1 MKAHII
7 SHTHW
12 DREWFLNSKYTNE
25 WLIPFFDSLFNYLD
39 KYPEYYFVLDGQT
52 LMIEDYLE
60 QLSDEERN
68 KSENKFK
75 KYIGQSRLLVGPYY
89 LQPDWNL
96 VSGESLV
103 RNILIGHRIA
113 KRFGRVMKAGWLLDN
128 FGQISQAPQ
137 IHRGFNIDGVYL
149 WRGVEIDPNDI
160 HSEYYWKSPD
170 GSQVI
175 SIYLL
180 SSYRNAMRLSGYS
193 EIAQNRIETEV
204 KKLSPFAT
212 TDNVLLMNGYD
223 QEMEPDDVLP
233 LIKNINSDMEDIKLI
248 QTTPEKYLETIQEK
262 NPALVVLKGAQNS
275 GRYISVFP
283 GVLSARMY
291 LKQMNKKCENQLLKW
306 AEPMSILLWT
316 LGGEY
321 PQQAIDLSWKEL
333 LKNHPHDSICG
344 VSVDDVHS
352 DMEARFGHS
361 MGISGEIVKQTL
373 EKISGNINTRHEQN
387 LVVFNPSPW
396 KRDAIVKIA
405 LKVDGD
411 FSICNFDTNI
421 SVLYQIG
428 RKKGDLTNIYFL
440 ADSVPGL
447 GYKTY
452 YLHNKKAVVSL
463 QDDMIVSQKDNT
475 MENKYL
481 KVKIEKNGALTII
494 NKVTG
499 CIFKSIAYFED
510 GADSGDTYNYS
521 YPEEDKII
529 TSLDSDALVT
539 LIESGPLHT
548 VYKIELSMN
557 IPVGLSDDRKQRSM
571 KTRRFP
577 IVTYVKLE
585 AGSRRVDFHTKLK
598 NVTKDHRL
606 RVVFSTY
613 TDAENSVSDRQ
624 YDIVESPI
632 LFSPYPKALPE
643 NIRGIMIGARESVPV
658 TTLPLNSFA
667 YLSGNEGGAAVFT
680 KGLSEYEVT
689 ESNKIAITLFRSVG
703 WLARG
708 DLLTRIGD
716 AGPMIFTPEAQCLRH
731 FDLHYSFM
739 PFANENTGLLFK
751 QAEQYNAGLKT
762 VLTGKHSRNLK
773 NEMGLF
779 TLKSKND
786 GLVVTAIK
794 KGEDE
799 DKVIVRLFNSAENDV
814 EGELK
819 FGIPIKKVEIL
830 NLNEEYKED
839 LFKNINTLFLRVPG
853 KKIVTIGVEFERR
866 IDIHDVYTTKTKM
879 VFLPEPEKEKYL
891 DVDIPVIVSES
902 DIKMEKERACQLN
915 EKVIRLKNEMKE
927 IEQKIL
933 QDKGNQKLI
942 SLNNAIFG
950 ELATFTRAELEAL
963 LSFTLTQKKYIEL
976 YEKDVQ
982 KKNEKMKTFD
992 EAIREIG
999 LALNYAR
1006 ITKRV
1011 SEYLV
1016 NIPGKLKR

>member
-1 MKAHII
+1 MNAHII

-39 KYPEYYFVLDGQT
+39 KYPEYCFVLDGQT

-68 KSENKFK
+68 ESENKLK

-96 VSGESLV
+96 VSGESLIC
-103 RNILIGHRIA
+103 NMMIGHQTA

-137 IHRGFNIDGVYL
+137 IHRGFDIDGVYL
-149 WRGVEIDPNDI
+149 WRGVEVNPDDI
-160 HSEYYWKSPD
+160 HTEYCWKSPD
-170 GSQVI
+170 GSQVT
-175 SIYLL
+175 SVYLL
-180 SSYRNAMRLSGYS
+180 SSYRNAMRLSEYS
-193 EIAQNRIETEV
+193 NLARDRIINEV
-204 KKLSPFAT
+204 KKLSAFAT

-223 QEMEPDDVLP
+223 QEMEPDDILP
-233 LIKNINSDMEDIKLI
+233 LIKNINSDLEDIKLI
-248 QTTPEKYLETIQEK
+248 QTTPEKYLETIQKK
-262 NPALVVLKGAQNS
+262 NPSLVTLKGTQNS

-291 LKQMNKKCENQLLKW
+291 LKQMNKKCENQLIKW
-306 AEPMSILLWT
+306 AEPMSVLLWAS
-316 LGGEY
+316 GGEY
-321 PQQAIDLSWKEL
+321 PQQTINLSWKEL

-344 VSVDDVHS
+344 VSIDDVHS
-352 DMEARFGHS
+352 DMEDRFGHS
-361 MGISGEIVKQTL
+361 MEISEGIVKQTL
-373 EKISGNINTRHEQN
+373 EIISGNINTGHKQN
-387 LVVFNPSPW
+387 LVVFNPLPW
-396 KRDAIVKIA
+396 KRDAIIKIA
-405 LKVDGD
+405 LKVDND

-421 SVLYQIG
+421 PVPYQIG
-428 RKKGDLTNIYFL
+428 RKREELTDIYFL

-452 YLHNKKAVVSL
+452 YLHDKKAAGL
-463 QDDMIVSQKDNT
+463 LHDDMIVSQKDNT

-481 KVKIEKNGALTII
+481 KIKIEKNGTLTITD
-494 NKVTG
+494 KETG
-499 CIFKSIAYFED
+499 HIFKSIAYFED

-521 YPEEDKII
+521 FPEEDKKI
-529 TSLDSDALVT
+529 TSLVSDARVT
-539 LIESGPLHT
+539 LIENGPLHT
-548 VYKIELSMN
+548 EYKIELSMN
-557 IPVGLSDDRKQRSM
+557 VPVGLSEDRKQRSV

-598 NVTKDHRL
+598 NVAKDHRL
-606 RVVFSTY
+606 RVVFPTY
-613 TDAENSVSDRQ
+613 TDTEYSVSDRQ
-624 YDIVESPI
+624 YDVIKSPI
-632 LFSPYPKALPE
+632 LFSPYPRELPE
-643 NIRGIMIGARESVPV
+643 NIRGIMIGAREAVPV
-658 TTLPLNSFA
+658 TTLPLNSFT
-667 YLSGNEGGAAVFT
+667 YLSDNKKGAVVFT
-680 KGLSEYEVT
+680 RGLSEYEII

-731 FDLHYSFM
+731 FDLYYSFM

-751 QAEQYNAGLKT
+751 QVEQYNVDLKT
-762 VLTGKHSRNLK
+762 VITGKHSGNLN

-779 TLKSKND
+779 KLKSKND
-786 GLVVTAIK
+786 SLVVTAIK
-794 KGEDE
+794 KGEDQ

-819 FGIPIKKVEIL
+819 FGIPIKKAELL

-839 LFKNINTLFLRVPG
+839 LSENNKTLFLRVSG
-853 KKIVTIGVEFERR
+853 KKIVTIGVEFEKRS
-866 IDIHDVYTTKTKM
+866 DIHNVDTNETKM
-879 VFLPEPEKEKYL
+879 IFPIGPEEEKYL
-891 DVDIPVIVSES
+891 DVDIPEIVSES
-902 DIKMEKERACQLN
+902 DIKMEKERYFQLN
-915 EKVIRLKNEMKE
+915 EKVIRLKNEREKIEERLSEDKE
-927 IEQKIL
+927 
-933 QDKGNQKLI
+933 NQKLI
-942 SLNNAIFG
+942 SLKNEIFG
-950 ELATFTRAELEAL
+950 VLATFNRMALEAR
-963 LSFTLTQKKYIEL
+963 LSFILTQKKYIEL

-982 KKNEKMKTFD
+982 KKNEKMENFD
-992 EAIREIG
+992 GEIREVG

-1006 ITKRV
+1006 ITKRA
-1011 SEYLV
+1011 SEYLIGV
-1016 NIPGKLKR
+1016 SVK

>member
-60 QLSDEERN
+60 QLSEEERN
-68 KSENKFK
+68 KSENKLR
-75 KYIGQSRLLVGPYY
+75 KYIGQSRLLAGPYY

-103 RNILIGHRIA
+103 RNMIVGHQTA
-113 KRFGRVMKAGWLLDN
+113 KKFGRVMKAGWLLDN

-137 IHRGFNIDGVYL
+137 IHRGFDIDGVYL
-149 WRGVEIDPNDI
+149 WRGVEIDPENI
-160 HSEYYWKSPD
+160 HSEYCWEAPD
-170 GSQVI
+170 GSQVT
-175 SIYLL
+175 SVYLL
-180 SSYRNAMRLSGYS
+180 SSYRNAMRLSEYS
-193 EIAQNRIETEV
+193 EIAKNRIETEV
-204 KKLSPFAT
+204 KKLAPFAT

-223 QEMEPDDVLP
+223 QEMIPDDVLP
-233 LIKNINSDMEDIKLI
+233 LIEKLNRDLKEIKLV
-248 QTTPEKYLETIQEK
+248 QTTPEKYLEDIK
-262 NPALVVLKGAQNS
+262 KRKPKIIAINGAQNN

-291 LKQMNKKCENQLLKW
+291 LKQMNKKCENQLIKW
-306 AEPMSILLWT
+306 AESTSILLWT

-321 PQQAIDLSWKEL
+321 PQQAINLSWKEL

-344 VSVDDVHS
+344 VSIDDVHS

-361 MGISGEIVKQTL
+361 MEISGEIVKQTL
-373 EKISGNINTRHEQN
+373 EKISSNINTVHEKN

-396 KRDAIVKIA
+396 KRDAIIKIT
-405 LKVDGD
+405 LKVDDD

-421 SVLYQIG
+421 PVPYQIG
-428 RKKGDLTNIYFL
+428 RKWGELTDIYFL

-452 YLHNKKAVVSL
+452 YICRQSVVS
-463 QDDMIVSQKDNT
+463 VSSDKVSVSREEQT

-481 KVKIEKNGALTII
+481 KIKIEKNGALTII
-494 NKVTG
+494 YKGTG
-499 CIFKSIAYFED
+499 RIFKSIAYFED

-521 YPEEDKII
+521 FPEEDKKI
-529 TSLDSDALVT
+529 TYLDSDARITLVENG
-539 LIESGPLHT
+539 LLHAE
-548 VYKIELSMN
+548 YKIELSMN
-557 IPVGLSDDRKQRSM
+557 IPIGLSEDRKQRSVE
-571 KTRRFP
+571 TRRFP

-585 AGSRRVDFHTKLK
+585 AGSRRIDFHTRLK
-598 NVTKDHRL
+598 NVVRDHRL
-606 RVVFSTY
+606 RVVFPTY
-613 TDAENSVSDRQ
+613 TNAKKSCSDRQ
-624 YDIVESPI
+624 YDVVENPVS
-632 LFSPYPKALPE
+632 FSPYPRELPE

-667 YLSGNEGGAAVFT
+667 YLSDNESGAAVFT
-680 KGLSEYEVT
+680 KGLSEYEVI

-739 PFANENTGLLFK
+739 PFGDENIGLLFK
-751 QAEQYNAGLKT
+751 QAEQYNVDLKT
-762 VLTGKHSRNLK
+762 VFTGKHSGNLN
-773 NEMGLF
+773 NEMGMF

-786 GLVVTAIK
+786 SLVVTAIK
-794 KGEDE
+794 KSEDE

-814 EGELK
+814 DGELK
-819 FGIPIKKVEIL
+819 FGIPINKVEIL

-839 LFKNINTLFLRVPG
+839 LSENINTIFLRVSG
-853 KKIVTIGVEFERR
+853 EKIVTIGVELEKRR
-866 IDIHDVYTTKTKM
+866 NIYNVDTTETKM
-879 VFLPEPEKEKYL
+879 VFPPKPEKEKYL
-891 DVDIPVIVSES
+891 DVDIPEIVSES

-915 EKVIRLKNEMKE
+915 EKVIRLTNEMKE
-927 IEQKIL
+927 IEQRIL
-933 QDKGNQKLI
+933 HDKGNQKLI
-942 SLNNAIFG
+942 SLKNAIFG
-950 ELATFTRAELEAL
+950 ELATFARAELEAR
-963 LSFTLTQKKYIEL
+963 LSFILTRKKYIEL
-976 YEKDVQ
+976 YKKDVQ
-982 KKNEKMKTFD
+982 KKNEKMKKFD
-992 EAIREIG
+992 EEIREVG

-1006 ITKRV
+1006 ITKRA

-1016 NIPGKLKR
+1016 NISGK

>member
-1 MKAHII
+1 MKVSII

-25 WLIPFFDSLFNYLD
+25 WLILFFDSLFNYLD
-39 KYPEYYFVLDGQT
+39 KYSEYYFVLDGQT

-68 KSENKFK
+68 KSENKLK
-75 KYIGQSRLLVGPYY
+75 KYIGQSRLLAGPYY

-96 VSGESLV
+96 VSGESLI
-103 RNILIGHRIA
+103 RNMMIGHQTA
-113 KRFGRVMKAGWLLDN
+113 KKFGRVMKAGWLLDN

-137 IHRGFNIDGVYL
+137 IHRGFDIDGVYL
-149 WRGVEIDPNDI
+149 WRGVEVNPDDI
-160 HSEYYWKSPD
+160 HSEYCWKSPD
-170 GSQVI
+170 GSQVT
-175 SIYLL
+175 SVYLL
-180 SSYRNAMRLSGYS
+180 SSYRNAMRLSEYS
-193 EIAQNRIETEV
+193 EIAKSRIEAEV
-204 KKLSPFAT
+204 KKLAPFAT

-223 QEMEPDDVLP
+223 QEMEPDDVFP
-233 LIKNINSDMEDIKLI
+233 LIKKINGDLKDNKLI
-248 QTTPEKYLETIQEK
+248 QTTPEKYLEDIKKNKPELITI
-262 NPALVVLKGAQNS
+262 NGAQNN

-306 AEPMSILLWT
+306 AESMSVLLWT

-321 PQQAIDLSWKEL
+321 PQQAINLSWKEL

-361 MGISGEIVKQTL
+361 MEISGEIVKQTL
-373 EKISGNINTRHEQN
+373 EKISGNINTRHEKN
-387 LVVFNPSPW
+387 LVVFNPSSW
-396 KRDAIVKIA
+396 KRDAIIKIM
-405 LKVDGD
+405 LKVNGD

-421 SVLYQIG
+421 PVPYQIG
-428 RKKGDLTNIYFL
+428 RKRGELTDIYFL

-452 YLHNKKAVVSL
+452 YLHDKKAVVSL

-475 MENKYL
+475 MENEYL
-481 KVKIEKNGALTII
+481 KVKIENNGALTITD
-494 NKVTG
+494 KGTWHK
-499 CIFKSIAYFED
+499 FKSIAYFED

-521 YPEEDKII
+521 FPEKDKKI
-529 TSLDSDALVT
+529 TSLDSDARVT
-539 LIESGPLHT
+539 LIENGPLHAE
-548 VYKIELSMN
+548 YKIELSMN
-557 IPVGLSDDRKQRSM
+557 IPVGLSEDRKQRSV
-571 KTRRFP
+571 KNRRFP
-577 IVTYVKLE
+577 IITYVKLE
-585 AGSRRVDFHTKLK
+585 AGSRKVNFHTKLK

-606 RVVFSTY
+606 RVVFPTY

-624 YDIVESPI
+624 YDVVKSPI
-632 LFSPYPKALPE
+632 LFSSYPGELPE
-643 NIRGIMIGARESVPV
+643 NIREIMIGAREAVPV
-658 TTLPLNSFA
+658 STLPLSSFS
-667 YLSGNEGGAAVFT
+667 YLSDNEKGAVVFT
-680 KGLSEYEVT
+680 RGLSEYEII

-708 DLLTRIGD
+708 DLLTRFGD
-716 AGPMIFTPEAQCLRH
+716 AGPMIFTPEVQCLRH

-751 QAEQYNAGLKT
+751 QAEQYNVDLKT
-762 VLTGKHSRNLK
+762 VFTGKHSGNLN

-819 FGIPIKKVEIL
+819 FGMPINKAEIL
-830 NLNEEYKED
+830 NLNEEYKKD
-839 LFKNINTLFLRVPG
+839 LSENINTIFLKVSG
-853 KKIVTIGVEFERR
+853 KKIVTIGVDLEKRR
-866 IDIHDVYTTKTKM
+866 DIHNVDTTETKM
-879 VFLPEPEKEKYL
+879 IFPLEPEEEKYL
-891 DVDIPVIVSES
+891 DVDIPEIVSKS

-927 IEQKIL
+927 IEQRIS

-942 SLNNAIFG
+942 SLKNAIFG
-950 ELATFTRAELEAL
+950 ELATFTRMALEAR
-963 LSFTLTQKKYIEL
+963 LSFILTQKKYIEL

-982 KKNEKMKTFD
+982 KKNEKMKIFD
-992 EAIREIG
+992 GEIREVG

-1006 ITKRV
+1006 ITKRA
-1011 SEYLV
+1011 SEYLFDTS
-1016 NIPGKLKR
+1016 IK